1 MWTSKVGYMTQRIG
15 LNTLYPTCKGDERSA
30 EFHHAEFDV
39 SKCHVKN
46 KIVGAY
52 EMV

>member
-1 MWTSKVGYMTQRIG
+1 MTQRIG
-15 LNTLYPTCKGDERSA
+15 LNTLYHLNTFKGDERSA